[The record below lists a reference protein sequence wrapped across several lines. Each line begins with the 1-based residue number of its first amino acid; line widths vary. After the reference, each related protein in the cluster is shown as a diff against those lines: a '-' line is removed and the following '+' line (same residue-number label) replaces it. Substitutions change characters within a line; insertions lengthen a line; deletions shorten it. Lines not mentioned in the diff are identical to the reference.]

1 MEKRNFLNILWKIV
15 SPMLIYIFV
24 QIIVVMAIQTGYMVY
39 WYMQGVSSDEITYL
53 LTNALEDKTLILTM
67 VSALI
72 TIPILVLLMKKDI
85 NRKKQANTLK
95 KYRLSNNLLYLL
107 IIPFAIFN
115 MEWANMLVSVLQIF
129 MPRFMLDSYSG
140 VEAAIFG
147 SSVALQIVAAGIVGP
162 VVEELLFRGL
172 IYKRL
177 REFTGINISAVLSA
191 VIFGIFHGNWV
202 QAPYAIII
210 GLAAVFVYEKYKSII
225 APVLFHMS
233 VNMASIGMSYIAF
246 KMQQSQGESVQQ
258 FSDWYFIKTISAPML
273 IFFVLAFVM
282 GIFINSKV
290 KPKEVGNEVID
301 SSNSML

>member
-115 MEWANMLVSVLQIF
+115 MEWANMFVSVLQIF